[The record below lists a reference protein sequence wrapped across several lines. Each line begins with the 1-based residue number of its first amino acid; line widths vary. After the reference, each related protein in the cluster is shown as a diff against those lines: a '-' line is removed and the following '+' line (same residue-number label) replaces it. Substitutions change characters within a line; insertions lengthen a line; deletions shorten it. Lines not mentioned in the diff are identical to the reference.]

1 LVNGTWRWAL
11 DLLSSGVQGEGGGN
25 GNETGKK
32 LKMRHLAIILIHG
45 FRHSGIN
52 ENEARS
58 SPGSMRYIL
67 FSYLGRLLL
76 SVSQINIEYEGVLEP
91 ETCNC
96 LQQGCTPFSPTFLA
110 AITEIAFLFAQLWLW
125 GKQMVLNLSVTC
137 NLAILGTLK
146 ESHGF

>member
-1 LVNGTWRWAL
+1 MATRLGRNM
-11 DLLSSGVQGEGGGN
+11 
-25 GNETGKK
+25 
-32 LKMRHLAIILIHG
+32 KMRHLAIILTPV

-76 SVSQINIEYEGVLEP
+76 SVSQINIEFEGVLEL

-96 LQQGCTPFSPTFLA
+96 LQQGCTPFNPTFVA
-110 AITEIAFLFAQLWLW
+110 AIAEIPFLFARLWL
-125 GKQMVLNLSVTC
+125 
-137 NLAILGTLK
+137 
-146 ESHGF
+146 